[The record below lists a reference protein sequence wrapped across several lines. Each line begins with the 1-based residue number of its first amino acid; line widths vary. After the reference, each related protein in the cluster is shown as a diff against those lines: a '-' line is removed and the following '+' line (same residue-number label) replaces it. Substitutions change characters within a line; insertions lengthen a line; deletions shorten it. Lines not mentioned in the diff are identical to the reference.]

1 MHYWKTALLTL
12 VIFALGGLAGS
23 LVTAHVIKSRIEK
36 VEATQPIAG
45 IEQGDFVPR
54 MMHIMEKQ
62 LNLQPAQ
69 IGRARDVMK
78 RAQQEIL
85 RLNGDWRQKAS
96 ELQPLSPELL
106 VSRNEWRLKS
116 RDIITKSDAAIRGL
130 LSPEQFPLF
139 EEFLRKR
146 RALFMPNRPDG
157 GPPSRPG
164 ERLPFRAPVE

>member
-62 LNLQPAQ
+62 LNLQQAQ
-69 IGRARDVMK
+69 TGRARDIMK

-106 VSRNEWRLKS
+106 ASRNEWRLKS
-116 RDIITKSDAAIRGL
+116 RDSSLNPT
-130 LSPEQFPLF
+130 
-139 EEFLRKR
+139 
-146 RALFMPNRPDG
+146 
-157 GPPSRPG
+157 PPSAACSRRSSFPSLRNSSASAARSSCLTGPTAVRRPA
-164 ERLPFRAPVE
+164 RVSASRSARP